1 MVRRLES
8 LGGELRTEHD
18 VTGILASRGSARG
31 VDTTRGAFTADAVV
45 TDIDEAAVPALVGR
59 AAKPREH
66 SLSGLALLLGL
77 RGDGAA
83 AHHRI
88 TFPADYDAEFD
99 DIFARRRMPL
109 DPTRYVCVPSVTDPG
124 DAPPGHEAW
133 FVLVNAPAGAGH
145 EAAEEALIDRLGVR
159 ERIVERTRVTPREL
173 GPIYGAAPH
182 GRLASIRRAGNRVR
196 GIQGLWLTGGTVHP
210 GGGLPLVT
218 LGGRSVARQ
227 IGAA

>member
-1 MVRRLES
+1 MVRRLEA
-8 LGGELRTEHD
+8 LGGELRTGHEVERIH
-18 VTGILASRGSARG
+18 ARG
-31 VDTTRGAFTADAVV
+31 VDTAHGPFTADTVV
-45 TDIDEAAVPALVGR
+45 TDIDEAAVRVLAGLPAR
-59 AAKPREH
+59 KREP

-77 RGDGAA
+77 RGDGAQ

-88 TFPADYDAEFD
+88 VFPADYDAEFD
-99 DIFARRRMPL
+99 DIFTHRRMPR

-133 FVLVNAPAGAGH
+133 FVLVNAPAGADH

-159 ERIVERTRVTPREL
+159 ARITERGRVTPREL

-182 GRLASIRRAGNRVR
+182 GRLAALRRAGNRLND
-196 GIQGLWLTGGTVHP
+196 LWLVGGSVHP

-227 IGAA
+227 IGPA